1 LGLDRTRWP
10 GLLVGLE
17 RVEVL
22 EVARASGGRLHVAIE
37 TTDRLAGCPGC
48 GCRARVRSWRKELL
62 AGGAS
67 EVTVAK
73 AYRLLK
79 AVLNTAV
86 DDELIQRNPCRIR
99 GAASEPSP

>member
-1 LGLDRTRWP
+1 LDI
-10 GLLVGLE
+10 
-17 RVEVL
+17 
-22 EVARASGGRLHVAIE
+22 S
-37 TTDRLAGCPGC
+37 
-48 GCRARVRSWRKELL
+48 SRKELL

-67 EVTVAK
+67 GVTVAK

-86 DDELIQRNPCRIR
+86 DDELIQRNPCRIK